1 MPFLFIYNAFL
12 LWGKNRIW
20 TQQLPGHAK
29 SCPSQR
35 RQSHPAPLALSSTA
49 PAVHVILNGV
59 LNGVVEKPSQEAGL
73 KPMPDLPD
81 RTVVAD

>member
-1 MPFLFIYNAFL
+1 MPFLFIYNTFS
-12 LWGKNRIW
+12 LWGKNRVW

-49 PAVHVILNGV
+49 PAVHAIPNGT
-59 LNGVVEKPSQEAGL
+59 LKGMVEQPSQEAGL
-73 KPMPDLPD
+73 KPEPDLPD
-81 RTVVAD
+81 GTVVAD